1 MLRNRSHRIASNRCP
16 PSQPCRQ
23 SWYPGWQFSDRA
35 SPHRSGTISW
45 CWSSSSLLAP
55 GSVLSLECLLS
66 ADASLRRARR
76 ATSLDTT
83 GHGGAGRYQG
93 ARQCQPGIALSYEHA
108 GKIEAQLKAE
118 VAELLAKAEA
128 ADQADVPD
136 GMSVPEELARRE
148 ARLAK
153 LAEARAKIETVPRNA
168 LSASRPSIRQSS
180 PSGRQ
185 RPHHRQEARRQ
196 GAAAPM
202 EGPLPTDQINL
213 TDQESRIMPVAGG
226 GFEQCYN
233 AQAVETDRKTLC
245 DIGCAIA
252 SPRRRRDQAGRQSRR

>member
-1 MLRNRSHRIASNRCP
+1 MGLLRNEAIRCYGIDHTDCIESV
-16 PSQPCRQ
+16 PSQPTVPTILV
-23 SWYPGWQFSDRA
+23 SWLAVFRPCFTTPVWDD
-35 SPHRSGTISW
+35 I
-45 CWSSSSLLAP
+45 LVLVVVVVLAP

-93 ARQCQPGIALSYEHA
+93 ARQCQPGVALSYEHA

-168 LSASRPSIRQSS
+168 LSASRPNIRQSS

-196 GAAAPM
+196 GAAAANGRSVADGSDQPD
-202 EGPLPTDQINL
+202 GP
-213 TDQESRIMPVAGG
+213 RVAHHAGG
-226 GFEQCYN
+226 GWR
-233 AQAVETDRKTLC
+233 V
-245 DIGCAIA
+245 
-252 SPRRRRDQAGRQSRR
+252 